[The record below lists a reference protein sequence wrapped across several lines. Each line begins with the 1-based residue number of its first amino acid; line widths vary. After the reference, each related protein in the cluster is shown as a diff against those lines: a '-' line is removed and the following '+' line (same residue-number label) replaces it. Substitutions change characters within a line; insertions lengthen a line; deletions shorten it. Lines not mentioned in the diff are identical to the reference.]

1 MVRAAGAKYPT
12 STVCCIAFPR
22 EWEGCESLSQ
32 SGYDVLCTA
41 SASLLYLKG
50 ARTQP
55 LDPRQVGPTMQ
66 YNVLFIHYGVAGKGD
81 LSLGFPRLLP
91 EPFVHHVLALSCQD
105 GACRS

>member
-1 MVRAAGAKYPT
+1 M
-12 STVCCIAFPR
+12 
-22 EWEGCESLSQ
+22 SLYGS
-32 SGYDVLCTA
+32 VLCTA

-66 YNVLFIHYGVAGKGD
+66 YKLTYCSYIMASQAKEIS

-91 EPFVHHVLALSCQD
+91 EPFVHHVLASSCQVGPVAASD
-105 GACRS
+105 TARHIA